1 MSFAG
6 VAALTFVIVL
16 VLILGIYALVIVLP
30 ERRAHSDL
38 QRRMKPEKA
47 AKKKSVLMPTEGEGR
62 GEDGRQVSALSALV
76 AYLARPARQLLERAG
91 VRLAVPVFLLLIV
104 WASGMGFILLWLATG
119 RLSIGAVLG
128 PWTGAIPYLWVR
140 MKADKRMW
148 KFEEQ
153 FPEAVD
159 LVSRALRAGHALPTA
174 IGMVAGEVPD
184 PVGTEFKKLY
194 DQQNFGMGLN
204 DALRA
209 FASRVPVLDARFF
222 VTAVITQR
230 EAGGNLAGVLD
241 NLASVV
247 RERFKI
253 KRQVRV
259 ISAHGRM
266 TAMILS
272 GLPPVLAFLT
282 TMMAPDQMGML
293 IEHPIGI
300 RMIMAAIVLQV
311 TGMLIMRKIVNV
323 EI

>member
-1 MSFAG
+1 
-6 VAALTFVIVL
+6 
-16 VLILGIYALVIVLP
+16 
-30 ERRAHSDL
+30 
-38 QRRMKPEKA
+38 
-47 AKKKSVLMPTEGEGR
+47 
-62 GEDGRQVSALSALV
+62 
-76 AYLARPARQLLERAG
+76 
-91 VRLAVPVFLLLIV
+91 VPVFLLLIV
-104 WASGMGFILLWLATG
+104 WAAGMGVILLWLGTG
-119 RLSIGAVLG
+119 RLSIAAVLG
-128 PWTGAIPYLWVR
+128 PWTGAIPWLWVR
-140 MKADKRMW
+140 MKADKRLW

-174 IGMVAGEVPD
+174 IGMVAGEVPE
-184 PVGTEFKKLY
+184 PVGGEFKKLY
-194 DQQNFGMGLN
+194 DQQNFGMGMN

-209 FASRVPVLDARFF
+209 FGARVPVLDARFF
-222 VTAVITQR
+222 VTAVLTQR

-282 TMMAPDQMGML
+282 TMMAPDQMGMM
-293 IEHPIGI
+293 IEHWLGI
-300 RMIMAAIVLQV
+300 RMIIAAIVLQV
-311 TGMLIMRKIVNV
+311 VGMLIMRKIVNV